1 MKFIEQFIALFH
13 LDAANKK
20 SIYGYFE
27 AILSITVNLMLF
39 VVKLVFGILMN
50 SISLL
55 ADAVHSLSDVI
66 TSFIL
71 IFGFSIS
78 AKPPDEKHPF
88 GHGRAEP
95 IVSSVIACL
104 LIVVGFEFFINGLGR
119 FRDPVPID
127 TNWFIIVILAATIII
142 KEFLSHVSFA
152 ISKKIGSYSLKADAW
167 HHRTDA
173 ISTAL
178 VILGFL
184 LYRLRLYYV
193 DGIIG
198 MIIAIFIVYMGISII
213 KDAGSILIGEAPS
226 VSLTQK
232 IKDIALSCG
241 GISDVHHIH
250 VHDYGGR
257 LEITV
262 HIRLQKDTHL
272 DEAHDKASEVEMCL
286 KDALKDAEITVHVE
300 PEYE

>member
-1 MKFIEQFIALFH
+1 MNFIEQFIALFR
-13 LDAANKK
+13 LEKANKK
-20 SIYGYFE
+20 SVYGYFE

-39 VVKLVFGILMN
+39 AVKLIFGILLN
-50 SISLL
+50 SIALL
-55 ADAVHSLSDVI
+55 ADAIHSLSDVI
-66 TSFIL
+66 TSFIV

-95 IVSSVIACL
+95 IVSFVIASL
-104 LIVVGFEFFINGLGR
+104 LIVVGFEFFLNGFGR
-119 FRDPVPID
+119 FREPVPID
-127 TNWFIIVILAATIII
+127 TNWLIIILLVATIII
-142 KEFLSHVSFA
+142 KEFLSRVSFT

-184 LYRLRLYYV
+184 LYRFELYYV

-198 MIIAIFIVYMGISII
+198 MIIALFIVYIGILII
-213 KDAGSILIGEAPS
+213 KDAGSVLIGEAPS
-226 VSLTQK
+226 LSLIQE
-232 IKDIALSCG
+232 IKDIALSCN
-241 GISDVHHIH
+241 GITDVHHIH

-262 HIRLQKDTHL
+262 HIRLKKDTHL

-286 KDALKDAEITVHVE
+286 KDALKSAEVTVHVE
-300 PEYE
+300 PEY